1 MTETSKK
8 PQTIQRVADLYKS
21 APADKKAWVP
31 LMMAAYMMG
40 KEESAHT
47 KADKKPA

>member
-1 MTETSKK
+1 MNNQTEKNK
-8 PQTIQRVADLYKS
+8 TIQRVADLYKS

-47 KADKKPA
+47 KAGKKPA